1 MVVPVWEKA
10 TGDKSR
16 FGLFGIGFNY
26 AAKTGFMNDTI
37 ALGVVTLG
45 VGDNKTIG
53 GQNVST
59 FAFKGT
65 LKKSTVAFDGRT
77 VVSEGRLKI

>member
-10 TGDKSR
+10 TGDKGR
-16 FGLFGIGFNY
+16 FGLFGIGFNH
-26 AAKTGFMNDTI
+26 AAQI
-37 ALGVVTLG
+37 
-45 VGDNKTIG
+45 
-53 GQNVST
+53 QNVST

-77 VVSEGRLKI
+77 VVSEGRLAI

>member
-1 MVVPVWEKA
+1 
-10 TGDKSR
+10 
-16 FGLFGIGFNY
+16 LFGIGFNY
-26 AAKTGFMNDTI
+26 AAQIGFMNATT
-37 ALGVVTLG
+37 ASGAVTFG
-45 VGDNKTIG
+45 VGENKTIG

-77 VVSEGRLKI
+77 VVSEGRLII